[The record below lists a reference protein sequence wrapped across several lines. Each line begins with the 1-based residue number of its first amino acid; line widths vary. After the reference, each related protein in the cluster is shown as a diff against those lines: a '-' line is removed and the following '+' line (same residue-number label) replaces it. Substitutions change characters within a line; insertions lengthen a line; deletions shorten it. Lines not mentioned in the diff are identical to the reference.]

1 MSNMTEDRFDPDP
14 ELDRLLAAAAP
25 STTEATWKVRS
36 LLASMAALS
45 VAESVATRRRRM
57 RIAAGVAVP
66 LVLVGGAGAAYAS
79 TAIDWSAFF
88 GHTTSRAD
96 GTQDPNGTTTSDGMQ
111 NSDGSVRFT
120 LPSGATCELRFALV
134 ANQATGATQADP
146 AVVAQTQHS
155 LRTYLAGG
163 TVLADAN
170 IDAVLAE
177 NRSDQNWVLKDGAT
191 PVPFGPGTSND
202 NADVDYHGAA
212 IEGISKAIWAHV
224 PGTTAAGVLLT
235 SQVNCDAGAGQ

>member
-1 MSNMTEDRFDPDP
+1 MSNMTEDRFEPDP

-25 STTEATWKVRS
+25 PTTEATWKVRS

-45 VAESVATRRRRM
+45 VAESVATRRRRVT
-57 RIAAGVAVP
+57 IVASVAVP
-66 LVLVGGAGAAYAS
+66 LVVVGGAGAAYAS

-88 GHTTSRAD
+88 GHTSTRAD
-96 GTQDPNGTTTSDGMQ
+96 VTQNPNGTTTTDGMQ
-111 NSDGSVRFT
+111 NPDGSVRFT

-134 ANQATGATQADP
+134 PNQTHPADP
-146 AVVAQTQHS
+146 AVAQTQQA
-155 LRTYLAGG
+155 LRTYLAAG

-170 IDAVLAE
+170 IDGVLAE

-191 PVPFGPGTSND
+191 PIPFGPGTAND

-224 PGTTAAGVLLT
+224 PGTTAAGVHLT
-235 SQVNCDAGAGQ
+235 SQENCDAGAGR